1 MKRKSVFILKGNI
14 VYSKN
19 QKEFS
24 ICENGYV
31 VCKDGIVEGVYKT
44 LPFKF
49 GGNPIRDYKDALIIP
64 GFTDLH
70 VHAPQYSYRGL
81 GMDMELL
88 EWLETNTFPEE
99 SKFCDLDYAEKS
111 YRIFVKNMQK
121 SATTRACVFA
131 TLHRPA
137 TVLLMD
143 MLEQSG
149 LSTFVGKVNMD
160 RNAPDYL
167 VEETKKST
175 EETLKWIEETI
186 QKNYS
191 RTYPIL
197 TPRFIPTCT
206 DEVMKELKKLQETL

>member
-81 GMDMELL
+81 GCA
-88 EWLETNTFPEE
+88 
-99 SKFCDLDYAEKS
+99 SV
-111 YRIFVKNMQK
+111 FVPRSGNGYGIVRMARNEYV
-121 SATTRACVFA
+121 SGGIE
-131 TLHRPA
+131 
-137 TVLLMD
+137 VL
-143 MLEQSG
+143 
-149 LSTFVGKVNMD
+149 
-160 RNAPDYL
+160 
-167 VEETKKST
+167 
-175 EETLKWIEETI
+175 
-186 QKNYS
+186 
-191 RTYPIL
+191 
-197 TPRFIPTCT
+197 
-206 DEVMKELKKLQETL
+206 

>member
-1 MKRKSVFILKGNI
+1 M
-14 VYSKN
+14 
-19 QKEFS
+19 
-24 ICENGYV
+24 
-31 VCKDGIVEGVYKT
+31 EGVYKT

-121 SATTRACVFA
+121 ECNYKGVCICDSSQAGDCFA
-131 TLHRPA
+131 YGYA
-137 TVLLMD
+137 
-143 MLEQSG
+143 
-149 LSTFVGKVNMD
+149 
-160 RNAPDYL
+160 
-167 VEETKKST
+167 
-175 EETLKWIEETI
+175 
-186 QKNYS
+186 
-191 RTYPIL
+191 
-197 TPRFIPTCT
+197 
-206 DEVMKELKKLQETL
+206 